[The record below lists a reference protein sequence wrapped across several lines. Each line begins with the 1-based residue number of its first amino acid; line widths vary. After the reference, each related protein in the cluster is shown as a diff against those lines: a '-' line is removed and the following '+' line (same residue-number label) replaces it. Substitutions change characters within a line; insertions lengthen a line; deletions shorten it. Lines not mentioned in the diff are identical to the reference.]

1 MATAQKYLFDVS
13 FDAPVRPVAPTPPP
27 PPPEPTFSRE
37 ELVAAEAKGRAEG
50 HAAGHAEAVS
60 AHEEQVG
67 KTLAQIND
75 SLAALLAAKD
85 AMMRD
90 GERETVEL
98 TRGII
103 GKLFPTLQKS
113 DGLGEITALVGA
125 CLRES
130 VAEPRLVVR
139 VPDALFEKA
148 QQRLA
153 PMTAA
158 TGFPG
163 KLIILADEALAGSDC
178 RVEWADGGAERDL
191 TRTWRDIEAAM
202 IRAVD
207 RPAAKAGATPDTN
220 PQGDTKPQAASG
232 ETQEKT
238 DG

>member
-13 FDAPVRPVAPTPPP
+13 FDAPTRPVVAAAPP
-27 PPPEPTFSRE
+27 PPPEPTFSRA
-37 ELVAAEAKGRAEG
+37 ELAAAEAKAREEG
-50 HAAGHAEAVS
+50 HAAGRAEAVS
-60 AHEEQVG
+60 EHEEQVG
-67 KTLAQIND
+67 KTLGAIND
-75 SLAALLAAKD
+75 SLAALFAAKD
-85 AMMRD
+85 TMTRD

-98 TRGII
+98 TRSII
-103 GKLFPTLQKS
+103 GKLFPALQKC
-113 DGLGEITALVGA
+113 DGLAEVVALVGA

-130 VAEPRLVVR
+130 VNEPRLVVR
-139 VPDALFEKA
+139 VPDALFERA
-148 QQRLA
+148 QQHLT
-153 PMTAA
+153 PMTSA

-207 RPAAKAGATPDTN
+207 RPAERPGTSDGAKQPAT
-220 PQGDTKPQAASG
+220 SG

-238 DG
+238 NG

>member
-13 FDAPVRPVAPTPPP
+13 FDAPTRPVVAAAPP

-37 ELVAAEAKGRAEG
+37 ELAAAEAKGREEG
-50 HAAGHAEAVS
+50 HAAGLAEAVS
-60 AHEEQVG
+60 AHDEQVA
-67 KTLAQIND
+67 KTLAAI
-75 SLAALLAAKD
+75 SETLAALLAAKD
-85 AMMRD
+85 AMMRE

-98 TRGII
+98 TRSII
-103 GKLFPTLQKS
+103 GKLFPTLQKC
-113 DGLGEITALVGA
+113 DGLAEVVTLVGA

-130 VAEPRLVVR
+130 VSEPRLVVR

-148 QQRLA
+148 QQRLT

-202 IRAVD
+202 LRAVD
-207 RPAAKAGATPDTN
+207 RPAEKPGATDE
-220 PQGDTKPQAASG
+220 TKQQAASG

-238 DG
+238 NG